1 MAKNKTT
8 SYPVDPKKVE
18 EVQEIFYK
26 RAGLTELINNNVT
39 SETVMSMYFEE
50 NREFMEKSEAILRE
64 VAPHIDIVKNPPEW
78 NLDFEQNIMYVTE
91 K

>member
-8 SYPVDPKKVE
+8 SYPVEPKKVQ
-18 EVQEIFYK
+18 EVQDIFYK
-26 RAGLTELINNNVT
+26 RAGLMELINNNVT
-39 SETVMSMYFEE
+39 NDVVMEKYFDT